1 MLRSQGSG
9 SSSPRVTTSSLMP
22 APTPSLSPSFS
33 DTYLNISGF
42 AHQIGCVYIRFPS
55 AMSILWGIFTCWTSY
70 PDMRSLKINFSSVS
84 SSFSSQPHTCL
95 LSPSSPSCSNDVK
108 ENLNS
113 YSKTSQLWCLS
124 VPHPS
129 SDTTNQVIKKTVF
142 SNHPSTQ
149 FQQLSTFLNLNSK
162 DKMEPIHIIHL
173 NVQGSLPT
181 PLRLV
186 SHLIA
191 WRDLIPSTES
201 TN

>member
-95 LSPSSPSCSNDVK
+95 LSPSSPSCSNYVK

-113 YSKTSQLWCLS
+113 YSKTSQLWCLN

-129 SDTTNQVIKKTVF
+129 SDTTNQVIKKTLSSSIIHQHNF
-142 SNHPSTQ
+142 SS
-149 FQQLSTFLNLNSK
+149 FQLS
-162 DKMEPIHIIHL
+162 
-173 NVQGSLPT
+173 
-181 PLRLV
+181 
-186 SHLIA
+186 
-191 WRDLIPSTES
+191 STWTQKIKWNPFIS
-201 TN
+201 YTWMFRAPFQHHCA